1 MRSIYIRSVLF
12 AFGLAAFA
20 AIELFAPRDVD
31 ARFAP
36 PAAVGAAHVPA

>member
-12 AFGLAAFA
+12 VFGLAAFT
-20 AIELFAPRDVD
+20 AIELFTPRGVE

-36 PAAVGAAHVPA
+36 PAAVGAARTPA